1 MSAGPLT
8 RGRGRVSGV
17 SHSLAPALGS
27 VRTATVRPGIVTVPV
42 AASHTVDLTTGSV
55 PCAWIGE
62 SR

>member
-8 RGRGRVSGV
+8 RGRGCVSGV

-42 AASHTVDLTTGSV
+42 AASTPST
-55 PCAWIGE
+55 
-62 SR
+62 